1 MGYDYVQGA
10 RMLKKILTIGIFGI
24 LGCGGANA
32 MGFYG
37 YVSLNGGMSYAT
49 VKTMHETDAGYGR
62 YIPTDKRNFS
72 FNPNLG
78 MRIVFNNWRT
88 GAFRLE
94 AGYSISNK
102 LSMNTDDVDYKL
114 ETQVGMTNL
123 YFDFYTQ
130 SRFKPFITGGT
141 GYGMMKLT
149 EKNTLGDTE
158 EYSSKNFVWSAGG
171 GITYVLTSKIY
182 FDFMYRYIDFGK
194 LKSSSLEKLEYTV
207 SEFMI
212 GARYMF

>member
-1 MGYDYVQGA
+1 
-10 RMLKKILTIGIFGI
+10 
-24 LGCGGANA
+24 
-32 MGFYG
+32 
-37 YVSLNGGMSYAT
+37 MSYAT

-72 FNPNLG
+72 LNPNLG

-130 SRFKPFITGGT
+130 SRFKPFITGGA

-149 EKNTLGDTE
+149 EKNTLGDTD